1 MIEEQ
6 LAVFIGSGLRLAVPL
21 IFAGAGEML
30 SERAGVLNL
39 SLDGMMLTSAFT
51 AAAASWATGS
61 PMAGL
66 AAGVIAAVSVAYVQ
80 AILSVTLRAN
90 QLVVG
95 IGFNILALGA
105 TTFLYREIFGPLSR
119 DAIPGFTQ
127 LNWSWL
133 TSIPVIGPALS
144 HQTWL
149 AYLAIFMVGV
159 TWALLKYTSFG
170 LAVRAVGE
178 DPRSADKAGINVAR
192 TRYLGVLY
200 AGALAGL
207 GGAFLS
213 IADSNTFTENMT
225 KGAGYLA
232 ITAVIFGG
240 WTPWRTLGACLL
252 FGFATALQFLVP
264 ALQLD
269 VPVALLLLLPYL
281 LALIAIAGFVG
292 KSRQPAALTIPFAR
306 GAS

>member
-1 MIEEQ
+1 MTEDQ
-6 LAVFIGSGLRLAVPL
+6 LAVFLASSLRLAMPI
-21 IFAGAGEML
+21 IFASMGELL

-39 SLDGMMLTSAFT
+39 SLDGIMLMAAFG
-51 AAAASWATGS
+51 AALASWATGD
-61 PMAGL
+61 AWFGLL
-66 AAGVIAAVSVAYVQ
+66 AAVVIGLVIGVVQ
-80 AILSVTLRAN
+80 AVLSVNLRAN

-119 DAIPGFTQ
+119 DTIPGFAR
-127 LNWSWL
+127 LEFGWL
-133 TSIPVIGPALS
+133 ASIPVIGPALS
-144 HQTWL
+144 QQTGL
-149 AYLAIFMVGV
+149 AYLGLLLVIV

-178 DPRSADKAGINVAR
+178 DPRAADQAGISVAR

-200 AGALAGL
+200 AAVLAAL
-207 GGAFLS
+207 GGAFMS
-213 IADSNTFTENMT
+213 IADSNTFTEDMT

-240 WTPWRTLGACLL
+240 WDPWRTLAACLL

-264 ALQLD
+264 AMNLD
-269 VPVALLLLLPYL
+269 IPVAVLLMLPYL
-281 LALIAIAGFVG
+281 LALFAIAGFVG
-292 KSRQPAALTIPFAR
+292 KTRQPAALTLPFER
-306 GAS
+306 GG

>member
-1 MIEEQ
+1 MIDQ
-6 LAVFIGSGLRLAVPL
+6 QIAVFLGSGLRLAVPV
-21 IFAGAGEML
+21 IFAATGEML

-39 SLDGMMLTSAFT
+39 SLDGMMLTAAF
-51 AAAASWATGS
+51 AAALASWATGS
-61 PMAGL
+61 PLVGV
-66 AAGVIAAVSVAYVQ
+66 AAGVLAAAAAAAIQ
-80 AILSVTLRAN
+80 AVLSVTLRAN

-95 IGFNILALGA
+95 IGINIVALGA

-119 DAIPGFTQ
+119 DKIPGFAH
-127 LNWSWL
+127 LDLPWL
-133 TSIPVIGPALS
+133 ASVPVIGPALANQTGLAYVS
-144 HQTWL
+144 IIMVVVTWL
-149 AYLAIFMVGV
+149 
-159 TWALLKYTSFG
+159 LLKYTSFG

-178 DPRSADKAGINVAR
+178 DPRAADKAGISVAR

-207 GGAFLS
+207 GGAFMS
-213 IADSNTFTENMT
+213 VADSNTFTEDMT

-240 WTPWRTLGACLL
+240 WDPWRTLGACLL

-281 LALIAIAGFVG
+281 LALIAIAGLTG
-292 KSRQPAALTIPFAR
+292 RNRQPAALTLPFER
-306 GAS
+306 GG